1 MIAHP
6 LNSKPNKKIRKGN
19 MGEKDKGKKQHPR
32 RQEKVI
38 KSFVTTSTLE
48 KGPVAMVP
56 SAVSF
61 TRIELVEEKE
71 REDSATSNKS

>member
-56 SAVSF
+56 SVGLS
-61 TRIELVEEKE
+61 TRIGLEEERAKE
-71 REDSATSNKS
+71 GSIISSRS